1 MSKATK
7 KGAVTFASRASF
19 MTQLRHEVQKSF
31 SFLVFLLLL
40 FLLFL
45 FLFFLPQQFIH
56 GSRKTAKD
64 TDLKLHTYTID
75 ISTQYPFN
83 FFVTL
88 NFDLDL

>member
-1 MSKATK
+1 MPKATK
-7 KGAVTFASRASF
+7 KGVVTFASRASF
-19 MTQLRHEVQKSF
+19 MTQLRHEVSQK
-31 SFLVFLLLL
+31 FLLSFFL
-40 FLLFL
+40 FLFLFL

-56 GSRKTAKD
+56 GSRKTTKD

>member
-7 KGAVTFASRASF
+7 KGWVTFASRASF

-31 SFLVFLLLL
+31 SFLVFLL
-40 FLLFL
+40 FLL

>member
-7 KGAVTFASRASF
+7 KGWVTFASRASF

-31 SFLVFLLLL
+31 SFLVFLL
-40 FLLFL
+40 L